1 MAKQRERGWPPD
13 PEPLPVPVVD
23 NHTHLDS
30 IPHVLPDPRGPR
42 ESPQRSE
49 DDSWGW
55 GDVPAPTVTDHLARA
70 AAAGVDRVVQVGC
83 DLPSARWTDALLR
96 GDQTVWGVEQADPAR
111 PGAGTSHDH
120 LVGRGGTGVGRVLG
134 AVAIHPNEAVLH
146 GGVREVGPD
155 GLAPDPRPHHDVPLD
170 DAVAEI
176 AAIARANDR
185 VRAIGETGMDLFRTG
200 PQGEAVQREAF
211 RAHVALAKELGLA
224 LQIHD
229 RDAHAQVLDV
239 LARDGAPERTVFHC
253 YSGDAAMARFCAEQ
267 GWYLS
272 FAGPVTFRANDEL
285 RAALREVPL
294 GQVLVETDAPYL
306 TPHPY
311 RGRPNAP
318 YVLPTTVRTVAEV
331 VGLPLADVCARL
343 AATSV
348 AVYGPW

>member
-30 IPHVLPDPRGPR
+30 IAHVLPEGT
-42 ESPQRSE
+42 S
-49 DDSWGW
+49 
-55 GDVPAPTVTDHLARA
+55 APTVADHLTRA
-70 AAAGVDRVVQVGC
+70 AAVGVDRVVQVGC
-83 DLPSARWTDALLR
+83 DLPAARWTDALLR
-96 GDQTVWGVEQADPAR
+96 GDQAVWGREQADPAR
-111 PGAGTSHDH
+111 AEAGTSQDR
-120 LVGRGGTGVGRVLG
+120 LVGGAEEPGVGRLLG

-155 GLAPDPRPHHDVPLD
+155 GLEPDPRPHHDVPLD

-200 PQGEAVQREAF
+200 ARGEAVQREAF

-285 RAALREVPL
+285 RAALRAVPL

-331 VGLPLADVCARL
+331 VDRPLADVCERL

>member
-1 MAKQRERGWPPD
+1 VAKQRERGWPPD

-30 IPHVLPDPRGPR
+30 IAHVLSD
-42 ESPQRSE
+42 
-49 DDSWGW
+49 
-55 GDVPAPTVTDHLARA
+55 DVPVPSVADHLARA
-70 AAAGVDRVVQVGC
+70 AAVGVDRVVQVGC
-83 DLPSARWTDALLR
+83 DLPAARWTDALLR
-96 GDQTVWGVEQADPAR
+96 GE
-111 PGAGTSHDH
+111 PGAWAGQESEGGGERGAGD
-120 LVGRGGTGVGRVLG
+120 VGRLLG

-155 GLAPDPRPHHDVPLD
+155 GLEPDPHEHHAVGLD
-170 DAVAEI
+170 DAIAEI

-200 PQGEAVQREAF
+200 PQGEAVQRASF

-229 RDAHAQVLDV
+229 RDAHAEVLDV

-253 YSGDAAMARFCAEQ
+253 YSGDAEMARFCAEQ
-267 GWYLS
+267 GWFLS

-285 RAALREVPL
+285 RAALRAVPI

-306 TPHPY
+306 TPHPH

-318 YVLPTTVRTVAEV
+318 YVLPATVRTVAEV
-331 VGLPLADVCARL
+331 VERPLAEVCAQL
-343 AATSV
+343 AATSA

>member
-23 NHTHLDS
+23 NHTHLDA
-30 IPHVLPDPRGPR
+30 IGDVLPEGEP
-42 ESPQRSE
+42 
-49 DDSWGW
+49 
-55 GDVPAPTVTDHLARA
+55 VPSVAEHLARA

-83 DLPSARWTDALLR
+83 DLPAARWTDALLR
-96 GDQTVWGVEQADPAR
+96 GAPSSAEHGVTAR
-111 PGAGTSHDH
+111 PEVVTGDDH
-120 LVGRGGTGVGRVLG
+120 MLGGVGRLLG

-155 GLAPDPRPHHDVPLD
+155 GLEPDPQPQHDVPLD
-170 DAVAEI
+170 DAIAEI
-176 AAIARANDR
+176 AAIARSNDR

-200 PQGEAVQREAF
+200 ARGEAVQREAF

-229 RDAHAQVLDV
+229 RDAHAEVLDV

-285 RAALREVPL
+285 RAALRAVPL

-318 YVLPTTVRTVAEV
+318 YVLPTTVRTVADV

-348 AVYGPW
+348 AVYGAW

>member
-1 MAKQRERGWPPD
+1 VAKQRERGWPPD

-30 IPHVLPDPRGPR
+30 IADVLPD
-42 ESPQRSE
+42 
-49 DDSWGW
+49 DA
-55 GDVPAPTVTDHLARA
+55 PAPTVAEHLARA
-70 AAAGVDRVVQVGC
+70 AAVGVDRVVQVGC
-83 DLPSARWTDALLR
+83 DLPSVRWTDALLR
-96 GDQTVWGVEQADPAR
+96 GDAAAWGGR
-111 PGAGTSHDH
+111 PDDAA
-120 LVGRGGTGVGRVLG
+120 VGRLLG

-146 GGVREVGPD
+146 GGVLEVGPD
-155 GLAPDPRPHHDVPLD
+155 GLEPEPRPHHATSLD
-170 DAVAEI
+170 DAIAEVA
-176 AAIARANDR
+176 AVARADDR

-200 PQGEAVQREAF
+200 PRGAEVQRESF

-229 RDAHAQVLDV
+229 RDAHAEVLDV

-253 YSGDAAMARFCAEQ
+253 FSGDADMARSCAAQ

-294 GQVLVETDAPYL
+294 AQVLVETDAPYL

-318 YVLPTTVRTVAEV
+318 YVLPATVRTVAEV
-331 VGLPLADVCARL
+331 TGAPLDVVCERV

-348 AVYGPW
+348 EVYGPW

>member
-30 IPHVLPDPRGPR
+30 IAHVLPEGT
-42 ESPQRSE
+42 
-49 DDSWGW
+49 
-55 GDVPAPTVTDHLARA
+55 PAPTVADHLARA
-70 AAAGVDRVVQVGC
+70 AAVGVDRVVQVGC
-83 DLPSARWTDALLR
+83 DLPAARWTDALLR
-96 GDQTVWGVEQADPAR
+96 GDQAVWGREQADPAR
-111 PGAGTSHDH
+111 AEAGTSQDH
-120 LVGRGGTGVGRVLG
+120 LVGGAGAPGVGRLLG

-155 GLAPDPRPHHDVPLD
+155 GLEPDPRPHHDVPLD

-200 PQGEAVQREAF
+200 ARGEAVQREAF

-285 RAALREVPL
+285 RAALCAVPL

-318 YVLPTTVRTVAEV
+318 YVLPTTVRTLAEV
-331 VGLPLADVCARL
+331 VDRPLADVCERL

>member
-30 IPHVLPDPRGPR
+30 IAHVLPD
-42 ESPQRSE
+42 
-49 DDSWGW
+49 DT
-55 GDVPAPTVTDHLARA
+55 PAPTVADHLARA
-70 AAAGVDRVVQVGC
+70 AAVGVDRVVQVGC
-83 DLPSARWTDALLR
+83 DLPAARWTDALLR
-96 GDQTVWGVEQADPAR
+96 GDQAVWGREQADPAR
-111 PGAGTSHDH
+111 AEAGTSQDH
-120 LVGRGGTGVGRVLG
+120 LVGGAGAPRVGRLLG

-155 GLAPDPRPHHDVPLD
+155 GLEPDPRPHHDVPLD

-200 PQGEAVQREAF
+200 ARGEAVQREAF

-253 YSGDAAMARFCAEQ
+253 YSGDAAMAKFCAEQ

-285 RAALREVPL
+285 RAALRAVPL

-331 VGLPLADVCARL
+331 VDRPLADVCERL

>member
-30 IPHVLPDPRGPR
+30 IAHVLP
-42 ESPQRSE
+42 
-49 DDSWGW
+49 
-55 GDVPAPTVTDHLARA
+55 GDTPAPTVADHLARA
-70 AAAGVDRVVQVGC
+70 AAVGVDRLVQVGC
-83 DLPSARWTDALLR
+83 DLPAARWTDALLR
-96 GDQTVWGVEQADPAR
+96 GDQAIWGREQADPTRA
-111 PGAGTSHDH
+111 GAGTSQDH
-120 LVGRGGTGVGRVLG
+120 LVGRAGAPGVASVLG
-134 AVAIHPNEAVLH
+134 AVAVHPNEAVLH

-155 GLAPDPRPHHDVPLD
+155 GLEPDPRPHHDVPLD

-200 PQGEAVQREAF
+200 ARGEAVQREAF

-285 RAALREVPL
+285 RAALRAVPL

-331 VGLPLADVCARL
+331 VDRPLADVCERL

>member
-1 MAKQRERGWPPD
+1 VAKQRERGWPPD
-13 PEPLPVPVVD
+13 PDPLPVPVVD

-30 IPHVLPDPRGPR
+30 IAHVLPD
-42 ESPQRSE
+42 
-49 DDSWGW
+49 
-55 GDVPAPTVTDHLARA
+55 DVPAPSVTDHLARA
-70 AAAGVDRVVQVGC
+70 AAVGVDRVVQVGC
-83 DLPSARWTDALLR
+83 DLPAARWTDALLR
-96 GDQTVWGVEQADPAR
+96 GDLAAWETTSAAEQ
-111 PGAGTSHDH
+111 
-120 LVGRGGTGVGRVLG
+120 GVGRLLG

-146 GGVREVGPD
+146 GGVHEVGPD
-155 GLAPDPRPHHDVPLD
+155 GLEPDPQPHHDVPLD

-229 RDAHAQVLDV
+229 RDAHAEVLDV

-294 GQVLVETDAPYL
+294 EQVLVETDAPYL

-318 YVLPTTVRTVAEV
+318 YVLPTTVRTVADV
-331 VGLPLADVCARL
+331 VDLPLADVCERL

-348 AVYGPW
+348 EVYGPW

>member
-1 MAKQRERGWPPD
+1 VAKQRERGWPPD
-13 PEPLPVPVVD
+13 PEALPVAVVD

-30 IPHVLPDPRGPR
+30 IAHVLPD
-42 ESPQRSE
+42 
-49 DDSWGW
+49 
-55 GDVPAPTVTDHLARA
+55 DVPAPSVADHLARA
-70 AAAGVDRVVQVGC
+70 AAVGVDRVVQVGC
-83 DLPSARWTDALLR
+83 DLPAARWTDALLR
-96 GDQTVWGVEQADPAR
+96 GDQAIWAVEQADPAR
-111 PGAGTSHDH
+111 PEAGTSQDR
-120 LVGRGGTGVGRVLG
+120 LVGGAGAAAGVGQLLG

-155 GLAPDPRPHHDVPLD
+155 GLAPDPRPHHAVSLD

-176 AAIARANDR
+176 AAIARGNDR

-229 RDAHAQVLDV
+229 RDAHAEVLDV

-253 YSGDAAMARFCAEQ
+253 YSGDTAMARFCAEQ
-267 GWYLS
+267 GWFLS

-318 YVLPTTVRTVAEV
+318 YVLPATVRTVAEV
-331 VGLPLADVCARL
+331 VDLPLADVCARL

-348 AVYGPW
+348 AVYGSW